1 MPFEAEKRTTK
12 LPNMEVAHICAICLA
27 ELLPTCGRSF
37 QCPVYKP
44 SDGPNVVAHQ
54 ALSVIGLRTPDAI
67 LGPARDSM
75 QWYNYKDLCYSY
87 KLLGYN

>member
-37 QCPVYKP
+37 QCLGLYTSVLPEISQPTEKYFPLKWNYKP
-44 SDGPNVVAHQ
+44 
-54 ALSVIGLRTPDAI
+54 
-67 LGPARDSM
+67 
-75 QWYNYKDLCYSY
+75 
-87 KLLGYN
+87 